1 MQCVKLEADAVI
13 DCYGLG
19 KLTCIPHRLHRHG
32 LYLSRLKAVTPHD
45 KVAAKDEYNVRKNK
59 SKLSEHRPFHSIWD
73 TISEI

>member
-1 MQCVKLEADAVI
+1 MISDLHIFVKIALIV
-13 DCYGLG
+13 
-19 KLTCIPHRLHRHG
+19 K
-32 LYLSRLKAVTPHD
+32 LYLSRLKAMTPHD